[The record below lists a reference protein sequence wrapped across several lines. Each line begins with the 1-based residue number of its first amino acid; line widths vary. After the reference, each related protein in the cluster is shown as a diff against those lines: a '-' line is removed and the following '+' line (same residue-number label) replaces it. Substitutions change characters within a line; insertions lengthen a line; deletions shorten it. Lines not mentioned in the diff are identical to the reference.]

1 MASKKHRPEETVAK
15 LRQVDVLVSQGQS
28 VAEAIRAIGVTEVTY
43 YRWRREFGGLKS
55 DQVKRLKDAGGGER
69 AAAQGG
75 RGPDAGQA
83 DPGGGRPGK
92 LLSPARRRACVE
104 HVVRTLGVSERRAC
118 AALGQHRSTQ
128 RKAPRGRDDEE
139 RLTAD
144 IIELARQ
151 YGRYG
156 YRKVTALLRDAG
168 WLVNDKRVERIWR
181 REGLKVPP
189 RQPKRGRLWLADGSC
204 IRLRPERPNHVWSY
218 DFVEDRTHD
227 GRKFRMLN
235 VLDEFTH
242 ECLAIR
248 VGRKLKAADVI
259 DVLSDLFILR
269 GVPGHIRSDNGPE
282 FVAKAVQGWIAAV
295 GAKTAYIA
303 PGSPWENGYVE
314 SFNARLRDEL
324 LDGEI
329 FYSLREAEVV
339 IESWRRHYNTV
350 RPHASLGFRPPAP
363 EVVLP
368 AFAAWPAALRRP
380 ALADHAD
387 RGAQADA
394 ELTFAADHP
403 MGADQ
408 CQAARMAAGL
418 RWPFFSIS
426 HSAL

>member
-1 MASKKHRPEETVAK
+1 MRACAK
-15 LRQVDVLVSQGQS
+15 PLPISPSTSRSC
-28 VAEAIRAIGVTEVTY
+28 
-43 YRWRREFGGLKS
+43 RR
-55 DQVKRLKDAGGGER
+55 
-69 AAAQGG
+69 
-75 RGPDAGQA
+75 
-83 DPGGGRPGK
+83 RPGETY
-92 LLSPARRRACVE
+92 SRPARRRACVE
-104 HVVRTLGVSERRAC
+104 HIRSMLTISERRAC
-118 AALGQHRSTQ
+118 RALGQHRSTQ
-128 RKAPRGRDDEE
+128 RKAPRGKEDEE
-139 RLTAD
+139 ALTAD
-144 IIELARQ
+144 LIELARE

-156 YRKVTALLRDAG
+156 YRKITALLREAG

-189 RQPKRGRLWLADGSC
+189 KQPKRGRIWQADGSC
-204 IRLRPERPNHVWSY
+204 IRLRPESPNHVWSD

-248 VGRKLKAADVI
+248 VDRKLKAIDVI

-282 FVAKAVQGWIAAV
+282 FVAKAVQKWIAAV
-295 GAKTAYIA
+295 GASIAYIA

-324 LDGEI
+324 LNGEI

-339 IESWRRHYNTV
+339 VESWRRHYNTI

-368 AFAAWPAALRRP
+368 ACAAWPATLRRP
-380 ALADHAD
+380 ASPTLQTVAPKPT
-387 RGAQADA
+387 
-394 ELTFAADHP
+394 LN
-403 MGADQ
+403 
-408 CQAARMAAGL
+408 
-418 RWPFFSIS
+418 
-426 HSAL
+426 